1 MDYFQKTE
9 TTPSPA
15 IAIPPA
21 TREVMPRP
29 LPNPAI
35 AAPAMIV
42 IPSPIRLRRL
52 TMTPKLLSNLV
63 FKTLL
68 YDGRNFINV
77 ELL

>member
-1 MDYFQKTE
+1 
-9 TTPSPA
+9 
-15 IAIPPA
+15 
-21 TREVMPRP
+21 MPRP

-42 IPSPIRLRRL
+42 IPSPIRLRRP
-52 TMTPKLLSNLV
+52 TMTPKLLSNLI
-63 FKTLL
+63 FKILL